1 MKKMSKIRLN
11 RNAGNDKMEKADRTP
26 LTKWEK
32 VLLYLQ
38 ILAILLL
45 CVSVFFMLIDINQQY
60 GFWEIVQ
67 ITTATLAIFWCFVM
81 FILVNEEKKYVL

>member
-1 MKKMSKIRLN
+1 MKKNKIRLN
-11 RNAGNDKMEKADRTP
+11 RKAGNDKMEKADRTP

-32 VLLYLQ
+32 VLLFFQ

-67 ITTATLAIFWCFVM
+67 ITTATLAIF
-81 FILVNEEKKYVL
+81 LVFCYVHFSE